1 MMKPIKNS
9 EGGRLVLHGI
19 VSPFGWAWNS
29 YQAVCWSDPYQNR
42 PLAGSLQGNHLDHK
56 PPGACKNTPVR
67 SVR

>member
-9 EGGRLVLHGI
+9 EVGRLVLHGI
-19 VSPFGWAWNS
+19 VPPFGWARTCFQPVYWP
-29 YQAVCWSDPYQNR
+29 DPYQNR
-42 PLAGSLQGNHLDHK
+42 PLAGSFQENHLDHK